1 MGEETLVVI
10 PIGIYILLVFQH
22 INSILQFFLPL
33 TSMASD
39 PYLKKV
45 RRFFSR
51 LLFSHGIDPSLPMM
65 ILYFWMFVQE
75 NGCVNLFECMSAFNK
90 RHILV
95 MIAFIRHYVD
105 VLIHLESSDSNTSS
119 PPRKGVIEL
128 ISTSIMSATRPW
140 EIFLTILRSVN

>member
-45 RRFFSR
+45 RRFFSH

-65 ILYFWMFVQE
+65 ILAFWV
-75 NGCVNLFECMSAFNK
+75 LFKKM
-90 RHILV
+90 V
-95 MIAFIRHYVD
+95 V
-105 VLIHLESSDSNTSS
+105 
-119 PPRKGVIEL
+119 
-128 ISTSIMSATRPW
+128 SIYLNA
-140 EIFLTILRSVN
+140 